1 MWIFFNIQRDTS
13 RGPFSTLRRLSQWDL
28 QQERDTFEPDYIKN
42 YGENVGNQNEAL
54 IRVKS
59 LDSYFKDLEG
69 TSEFDIKNVKSAMD
83 WGGADGRFLP
93 SLSKNCEKYVYEVS
107 SIEPLQGITRKQVL
121 TDFDNYDYIQ
131 IAHVMEHVSNPFEF
145 LKDPLKHLAKDGYLY
160 VEVPLEIERP
170 ESIIEDAISGK
181 IYLRVH
187 EHINKYTANSL
198 KKLVLAHGLS
208 VVNIATDDID
218 YKYCKMKAIRLL
230 ARKVWWERVCK

>member
-1 MWIFFNIQRDTS
+1 MSPFIQVDSAICQECGFFSTS
-13 RGPFSTLRRLSQWDL
+13 RYQQRTFLDSTSTIAVRPTTKS
-28 QQERDTFEPDYIKN
+28 TFKADYIKN

-170 ESIIEDAISGK
+170 ESII
-181 IYLRVH
+181 V
-187 EHINKYTANSL
+187 
-198 KKLVLAHGLS
+198 
-208 VVNIATDDID
+208 
-218 YKYCKMKAIRLL
+218 
-230 ARKVWWERVCK
+230 